1 MTPIEIQVPTAV
13 LILWWVALGLTTL
26 VIVPTALVLLHK
38 TWRAAR
44 NIQRYTAESLRAGQG
59 IAAHTAQLT
68 ALEDTIAAAGPLLER
83 TEAIQGLTAEV
94 KEILLQR
101 VQ

>member
-1 MTPIEIQVPTAV
+1 MIQVTLQAPTAV
-13 LILWWVALGLTTL
+13 LALWWVALGLTL
-26 VIVPTALVLLHK
+26 LLIVPVALYLLHR

-44 NIQRYTAESLRAGQG
+44 NIQRYTAEALRAGAG

-68 ALEDTIAAAGPLLER
+68 ALDDTIAGAGPLLER

-94 KEILLQR
+94 KEILLGR
-101 VQ
+101 VG